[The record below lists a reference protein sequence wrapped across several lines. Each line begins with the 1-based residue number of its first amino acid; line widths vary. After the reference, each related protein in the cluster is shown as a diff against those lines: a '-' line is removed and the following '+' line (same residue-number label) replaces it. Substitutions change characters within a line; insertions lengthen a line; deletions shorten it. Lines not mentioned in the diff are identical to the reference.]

1 MCKFI
6 KENHV
11 KRKERGNIRSKGGYR
26 AYIGIK
32 RKITPS

>member
-11 KRKERGNIRSKGGYR
+11 KRKEKGKIRSKGGYR
-26 AYIGIK
+26 AYIGGIK
-32 RKITPS
+32 RKIPS